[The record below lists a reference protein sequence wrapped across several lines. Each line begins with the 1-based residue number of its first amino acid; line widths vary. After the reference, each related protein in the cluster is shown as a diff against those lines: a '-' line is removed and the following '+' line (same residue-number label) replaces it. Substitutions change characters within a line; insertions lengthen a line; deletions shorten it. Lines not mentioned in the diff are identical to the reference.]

1 MFTSLYALAQVAAPE
16 DVSGVDVVGLLEQL
30 LPFVPESARGWV
42 VIGLFGAGMAGYMY
56 VSVTASKDDDTFFNR
71 YFGGFKRLQN
81 FLPKKKD
88 PPSA

>member
-16 DVSGVDVVGLLEQL
+16 ESGVDVVGLLEQL

-56 VSVTASKDDDTFFNR
+56 VSVTASKDDDTFFNK
-71 YFGGFKRLQN
+71 YFGGFRRLQVL
-81 FLPKKKD
+81 LPKKKD
-88 PPSA
+88 PPVS